1 MLLRELSTSPNGELD
16 KQEKAFFGG
25 EYGFWAKLRQGGTGS
40 AKLIYE
46 SGIAAFDATD
56 RGVENE
62 VSFVTFEL
70 LRNGLVLR
78 LNRNQRL
85 RCVGIRLTELKYI
98 DLVGYPIKIQH
109 QGLSRR
115 ETKVVHHGELELTG
129 RNGQRSRFSVI
140 TQNFAEVLAYFGRKE
155 LAAKF
160 RYRISS
166 ESPGQDYGHL
176 VDTLDGFL

>member
-1 MLLRELSTSPNGELD
+1 MLLRELNTTPSGALD
-16 KQEKAFFGG
+16 KREKAFFGG
-25 EYGFWAKLRQGGTGS
+25 EYGFWAKLRQGGVGS

-46 SGIAAFDATD
+46 AGIPTFDATD

-62 VSFVTFEL
+62 VCFVTFEL

-98 DLVGYPIKIQH
+98 DLVGYPIQIQP

-115 ETKVVHHGELELTG
+115 ETKIVHQGELELTG

-140 TQNFAEVLAYFGRKE
+140 TQNFAEVLAYFRRKE

-166 ESPGQDYGHL
+166 EKPGKDYGYL